1 MKCQQNLVPKDK
13 DRKAFIIELKTIRK
27 RETKDESLEN
37 ALKQIE
43 DRKYEAEILKRGTKD
58 IIKLAV
64 VFDGKEVWV
73 KKR

>member
-43 DRKYEAEILKRGTKD
+43 DRKYEAEILKRGIKD